1 MAVAAAGC
9 GGWEVPHDQGSR
21 RQESSG
27 HSDEVQVQDQLTR
40 VNVQVVARGHDQGG
54 GASGD
59 KDDTL
64 TVGGR
69 AAGKSRVVSWA
80 DALDEEQQARE
91 MDDDDWQLR

>member
-1 MAVAAAGC
+1 MIKE
-9 GGWEVPHDQGSR
+9 EVPAA
-21 RQESSG
+21 
-27 HSDEVQVQDQLTR
+27 TR
-40 VNVQVVARGHDQGG
+40 M
-54 GASGD
+54 
-59 KDDTL
+59 TIW